1 PGLPA
6 AGGPVMNRVG
16 ISREWRAG
24 METRC
29 EDRAG
34 QQVQCLTSEPGSM
47 WIHGLDD
54 PPDAVRARLARSRY
68 NLCPVCVAAEADAA
82 GSGRPSVAIYF
93 ADKMQQ
99 RLMLGCGPFWRR
111 DRCHRL
117 HAFALARHH
126 QTQAIIAKRLG
137 PVRMP
142 DHPREPLYIGRNPRF
157 TIV

>member
-1 PGLPA
+1 
-6 AGGPVMNRVG
+6 MNRVR
-16 ISREWRAG
+16 ISPEWRAG

-54 PPDAVRARLARSRY
+54 LPDAVRARLARSKY

-93 ADKMQQ
+93 AVI
-99 RLMLGCGPFWRR
+99 
-111 DRCHRL
+111 
-117 HAFALARHH
+117 AAIE
-126 QTQAIIAKRLG
+126 QAISASEAEQPG
-137 PVRMP
+137 GG
-142 DHPREPLYIGRNPRF
+142 DA
-157 TIV
+157 